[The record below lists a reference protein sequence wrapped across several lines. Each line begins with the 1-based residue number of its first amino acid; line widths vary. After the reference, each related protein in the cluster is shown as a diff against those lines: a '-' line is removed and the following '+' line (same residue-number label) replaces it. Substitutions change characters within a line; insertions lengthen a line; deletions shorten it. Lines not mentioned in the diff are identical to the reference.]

1 MHDFKKKKRV
11 WQSLTCVN
19 MTSCM
24 CDHEWIGSWYHAWSS
39 PRAVSYIVWSWLD
52 WFMIS
57 CMVKPQYIV
66 WSWLEWF
73 MISCLV
79 KPQGYIIYKVIMTG
93 LIHDIMHGQ
102 ASRVVSHIMIM
113 TGLVH
118 DWIGSWYHAWS
129 SLKAVWHFMIMT
141 GLVHDIMH
149 GQASRLFDILCS
161 GLDWIMMPSMSN
173 ISYVKPPWLR
183 YHYHILHCMFTWS
196 MACSQAF
203 RAVSW
208 CCKKM
213 NSIVDLAILAYIMD
227 LSFWAAITL

>member
-1 MHDFKKKKRV
+1 M
-11 WQSLTCVN
+11 
-19 MTSCM
+19 
-24 CDHEWIGSWYHAWSS
+24 
-39 PRAVSYIVWSWLD
+39 SYIVWSWLD

-73 MISCLV
+73 MISCMV

-149 GQASRLFDILCS
+149 GQASRLFDILWS
-161 GLDWIMMPSMSN
+161 GLDWIMMCSN
-173 ISYVKPPWLR
+173 TKFFMPAGCPHIKPLIMLKLCDLPWRTSNSWKVHTYSFNECFLR
-183 YHYHILHCMFTWS
+183 IIYNLHVFLQHVWKEKDT
-196 MACSQAF
+196 
-203 RAVSW
+203 
-208 CCKKM
+208 
-213 NSIVDLAILAYIMD
+213 IYD
-227 LSFWAAITL
+227 